1 MGLKQRLP
9 DASALLLAVVFQDLI
24 AGQGQPGTVFLKAR
38 QNGEI
43 ALIHQGAAKTLDVA
57 GARLLLFRR
66 AAALL
71 LGKGAGRNR
80 YRQQR
85 KRKENVSHDGLSF

>member
-1 MGLKQRLP
+1 MIGQHLQATGGELR
-9 DASALLLAVVFQDLI
+9 AVLLQ
-24 AGQGQPGTVFLKAR
+24 AR
-38 QNGEI
+38 KNGEI

-66 AAALL
+66 TAALL